1 MNHEIGSYNDGGI
14 KVTMVSRDPSK
25 AYAQAV
31 ERLMCGIRP
40 DADGAL
46 AELKEKHPDI
56 VQLRVDE
63 LMSDFTL
70 EGIEKFETA
79 LRKGFKYINRWASPS
94 NRDS

>member
-1 MNHEIGSYNDGGI
+1 MMIEIGTYNDGGI

-40 DADGAL
+40 DADAAV
-46 AELKEKHPDI
+46 AELKEKYPDL

-63 LMSDFTL
+63 LIANFTL
-70 EGIEKFETA
+70 EGIEKFESSM
-79 LRKGFKYINRWASPS
+79 RKGFKYINRWASPS
-94 NRDS
+94 SRDN